1 MSWLSDAFGNVAKF
15 YGQVNHDVWSLGG
28 HLENDLSRFFT
39 NEVANKSDLRG
50 TQAEA
55 VLSGVPLVGDL
66 LRGVEG
72 ATQLEDLYNKT
83 GKTAEYPALQNMGMS
98 SLGHLA
104 GDITKKIEGGTND
117 LAEFYSGDREI
128 NNIFDSVNGYK
139 GDHVVHS
146 PHYTEYK
153 NYGGL

>member
-1 MSWLSDAFGNVAKF
+1 MSWLSDAFGNVSKF
-15 YGQVNHDVWSLGG
+15 YGQFAHDIWSVGG
-28 HLENDLSRFFT
+28 HFENDMSRFFT

-50 TQAEA
+50 SQVEA
-55 VLSGVPLVGDL
+55 VLSGVPVVGDI

-72 ATQLEDLYNKT
+72 ATQLEDLYNRT
-83 GKTAEYPALQNMGMS
+83 GKLAQYPALQNMGMS

-104 GDITKKIEGGTND
+104 GDISKKIEGGTHD
-117 LAEFYSGDREI
+117 LAEFYSGDRDL
-128 NNIFDSVNGYK
+128 NNIFDSINGHK
-139 GDHVVHS
+139 DPVAVHI